1 MNIWHLPRGGTGAGL
16 RILPGMKITLT
27 TTLAV
32 ALLAAGCTAPGTRD
46 PSSGPLP
53 ARVFGAESVAV
64 KESFTTPE
72 TPEEEIDSVAT
83 WRHPDGRT
91 WLIATA
97 KETHRLVVYDGDT
110 GEPLRTFGG
119 KGGRAGQFNRPN
131 GIAVHG
137 DLLFVV
143 ERDNHRVQVLRL
155 PEFSPVSLIGADELR
170 SPYGLWLNPTA
181 PGELEMLV
189 TDSFMADY
197 RTETVPPL
205 EELDQRVKRYRLR
218 LADGGLA
225 AELAGH
231 FGDTTEAGALR
242 MVESIAGDPAH
253 DRLLI
258 AEEDLRVGTTLRV
271 YNMAGEYTRRSLP
284 RERFKAQAEGVA
296 LWACADGSGYWI
308 TTDQNSDLTV
318 FHVFDRRELGYL
330 GSFTGEVVALTD
342 GIWLQ
347 QAGTARFPDGVLY
360 AAHDDRAVGAFDWR
374 DIARALELR
383 ATCR

>member
-1 MNIWHLPRGGTGAGL
+1 
-16 RILPGMKITLT
+16 MKTTLT
-27 TTLAV
+27 AALSL
-32 ALLAAGCTAPGTRD
+32 ALLTAGCTGPDARD
-46 PSSGPLP
+46 PSSRVMP
-53 ARVFGAESVAV
+53 ARVFGAEATSVP
-64 KESFTTPE
+64 ESFMTPE
-72 TPEEEIDSVAT
+72 TVADEIDSVAS
-83 WRHPDGRT
+83 WRSPDGRT

-97 KETHRLVVYDGDT
+97 KETHLLVVYDGDT
-110 GEPLRTFGG
+110 GQELRRFGERG
-119 KGGRAGQFNRPN
+119 DRAGQFNRPN

-155 PEFSPVSLIGADELR
+155 PDFSPVGLVGAGQLR
-170 SPYGLWLNPTA
+170 SPYGLWLTETA

-197 RTETVPPL
+197 RTETAPPL
-205 EELDQRVKRYRLR
+205 SELDQRVKRYRLR
-218 LADGGLA
+218 FSGGALAGVDYL
-225 AELAGH
+225 GH

-242 MVESIAGDPAH
+242 MVESIAGDPTH

-258 AEEDLRVGTTLRV
+258 AEEDVRVGTTLRV
-271 YNMAGEYTRRSLP
+271 YTLDGKYTRRSLP

-296 LWACADGSGYWI
+296 LWTCPDGSGYWI
-308 TTDQNSDLTV
+308 TTDQSSDLTV

-330 GSFTGEVVALTD
+330 GSFTGGKVALTD

-347 QAGTARFPDGVLY
+347 QAATARFPAGVLY
-360 AAHDDRAVGAFDWR
+360 AAHDDRGVGAFDWR

-383 ATCR
+383 TACR